1 MHLGRLTAGFVGG
14 VVTMSNWGEVYLEI
28 VRIPGATNLLGN
40 SNLTLQEL
48 RDEPRSMSQGLESP
62 TRISLVAGAY
72 DLQSFDHSGRQ
83 TVWENNP
90 PATEVRGRSAR
101 WKEISALAETWTDRV
116 WKAIH
121 DVNTRLALVPA
132 SWSHL

>member
-1 MHLGRLTAGFVGG
+1 MGQTP
-14 VVTMSNWGEVYLEI
+14 LEI
-28 VRIPGATNLLGN
+28 VRFSGATNLLGN

-48 RDEPRSMSQGLESP
+48 RDEPRSMLQALESP
-62 TRISLVAGAY
+62 TRISQVARAY
-72 DLQSFDHSGRQ
+72 DLHSLHHSGRQ
-83 TVWENNP
+83 TAWENNL

-121 DVNTRLALVPA
+121 DVTTRLALVLPGILA
-132 SWSHL
+132 PLMSAEPQTSS

>member
-83 TVWENNP
+83 T
-90 PATEVRGRSAR
+90 A
-101 WKEISALAETWTDRV
+101 
-116 WKAIH
+116 
-121 DVNTRLALVPA
+121 
-132 SWSHL
+132 